1 MKAVILAG
9 GEGRRL
15 HPYTLT
21 IPKPMM
27 PIGDR
32 PILELLVGL
41 LRRHGISDLVLA
53 TGHFDEII
61 RGHFGDGRDFGVSI
75 RYSKEESALGTAGP
89 LAVLR
94 TALDRTFL
102 VLNGDIFADLDLGV
116 IIADH
121 RHRASDATVVLA
133 RHAETLQFG
142 VVSLDEHG
150 NVSSWDEKP
159 VVERLVSAGA
169 YVMEPATLAHLE
181 PSAYADLPDLV
192 MALVGARLR
201 VRGYVHPGYWYD
213 IGRPADYERACAAA
227 RVAQQ

>member
-15 HPYTLT
+15 HPHTLT
-21 IPKPMM
+21 TPKPMM

-32 PILELLVGL
+32 PILEHLVGQ
-41 LRRHGISDLVLA
+41 LRRYGISDLILA

-61 RGHFGDGRDFGVSI
+61 RRHFGDGRDFGVSI
-75 RYSKEESALGTAGP
+75 RYSREDRALGTAGP
-89 LAVLR
+89 LGLLR
-94 TALDRTFL
+94 TALERTFL
-102 VLNGDIFADLDLGV
+102 LLNGDIFADLDLGA

-133 RHAETLQFG
+133 RHGETFEFG
-142 VVSLDEHG
+142 VVSLDERG
-150 NVSSWDEKP
+150 DVTTWDEKP

-169 YVMEPATLAHLE
+169 CVMEPATLAHLE
-181 PSAYADLPDLV
+181 PSAHAELPELV
-192 MALVGARLR
+192 MALVRARLR